1 MVKLFQG
8 PATNDH
14 YLPELRDQVQRA
26 TGAHRK
32 RSIDPLLQLR
42 PFVASVT
49 RRIAAAASHAT
60 TAAATNVRLPGP
72 SSAYAAAA
80 KRARAKAKGLLG
92 WLRCRRQC

>member
-1 MVKLFQG
+1 MVKLSRG

-60 TAAATNVRLPGP
+60 TAAAANARLPGT
-72 SSAYAAAA
+72 SSAHAGAAT
-80 KRARAKAKGLLG
+80 RARTGATSPS
-92 WLRCRRQC
+92 